1 MITAIKII
9 ILENMGNPRR
19 AYELLRSPDGFL
31 SMESFGYL
39 KSVTFTHFDF
49 IISAKNIAV
58 KRITYSYTRLQS
70 VFLNA

>member
-19 AYELLRSPDGFL
+19 AYELLRSPDGFF

-39 KSVTFTHFDF
+39 KSVTFTQLRFYHLCQEYSSKTYNIF
-49 IISAKNIAV
+49 I
-58 KRITYSYTRLQS
+58 Y
-70 VFLNA
+70 